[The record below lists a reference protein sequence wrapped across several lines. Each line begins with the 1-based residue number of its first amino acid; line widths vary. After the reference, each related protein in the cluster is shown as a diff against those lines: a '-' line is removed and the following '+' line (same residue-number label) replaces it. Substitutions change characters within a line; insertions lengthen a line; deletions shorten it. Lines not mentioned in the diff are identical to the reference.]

1 HHKLYKKNKRKG
13 DDSQISMS
21 ETETRKEKKQ
31 LISILIGGFI
41 IFSVGMSLLFIFV
54 DFNNLNDPS
63 GDSGDS
69 EDETDAN
76 TDNSTD
82 DDGGG

>member
-1 HHKLYKKNKRKG
+1 
-13 DDSQISMS
+13 MS